1 MGAIDRITCK
11 CTITLNPRRV
21 ILEKTQ
27 GIWKGCCD
35 ACFPW
40 NKIWKSGAVGRIT
53 CKVTITLNPRR
64 VILEKTRNLMW
75 LGRHAFSLENT
86 RNCRGWRERHR
97 NLQFYKRIFIYAK
110 LRKSYVTNINL
121 YRYIYIYI

>member
-1 MGAIDRITCK
+1 MGA
-11 CTITLNPRRV
+11 ITLNPRPV
-21 ILEKTQ
+21 LLEKTQ

-64 VILEKTRNLMW
+64 VLLENHKESDVVGTTRIFLEKHQDLPGLAGAT
-75 LGRHAFSLENT
+75 
-86 RNCRGWRERHR
+86 
-97 NLQFYKRIFIYAK
+97 
-110 LRKSYVTNINL
+110 
-121 YRYIYIYI
+121 